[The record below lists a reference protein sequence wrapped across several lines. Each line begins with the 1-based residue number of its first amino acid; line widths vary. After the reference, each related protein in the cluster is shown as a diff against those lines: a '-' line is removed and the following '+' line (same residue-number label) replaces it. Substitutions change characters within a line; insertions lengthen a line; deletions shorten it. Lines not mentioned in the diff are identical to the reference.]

1 MMIKLRE
8 KILAYGVSTLKD
20 EELLAVII
28 GNGTR
33 ESKVSEIAQKIICQ
47 SNSLNLS
54 LEQLM
59 SFNGIGVAQ
68 ACKILAAVE
77 LGTRKVHSDT
87 LSETIVSVDDIGRHL
102 INKIGGAPQ
111 EKLVAVYLNNSY
123 HVIDEQVIFIGTV
136 DQATVHPRDIL
147 REAVKMSATQ
157 VVVAHNHPNGS
168 LMFSNDDQEFSLRL
182 KKCCHLIGIN
192 LIDHLIITKKTY
204 SSLKSLNLI

>member
-1 MMIKLRE
+1 MIKLRE

>member
-1 MMIKLRE
+1 MINLRE
-8 KILAYGVSTLKD
+8 KILAYGVSTLKN

-28 GNGTR
+28 GNGTKKNSVSDL
-33 ESKVSEIAQKIICQ
+33 SKKIIC
-47 SNSLNLS
+47 NSSGLNLS
-54 LEQLM
+54 LERLM

-68 ACKILAAVE
+68 ACKVLAAIE
-77 LGTRKVHSDT
+77 LGTRKVQSDT
-87 LSETIVSVDDIGRHL
+87 LSETVVSIDDVGRHL

-123 HVIDEQVIFIGTV
+123 HIIDEKIIFIGTV

-147 REAVKMSATQ
+147 REAIGMSATQ
-157 VVVAHNHPNGS
+157 IVIAHNHPNGS
-168 LMFSNDDQEFSLRL
+168 LMFSKNDQEFSFRL

-192 LIDHLIITKKTY
+192 LIDHLIITKKAY

>member
-1 MMIKLRE
+1 MIKLRE

-33 ESKVSEIAQKIICQ
+33 ESKVSEIAKKIICQ

-77 LGTRKVHSDT
+77 LGTRKVQSDT

-123 HVIDEQVIFIGTV
+123 HVIDEQVISIGTV

>member
-1 MMIKLRE
+1 MMINLRE

-28 GNGTR
+28 GNGTKKNNV
-33 ESKVSEIAQKIICQ
+33 SKLAEKIVCD
-47 SNSLNLS
+47 SGSLNLN

-68 ACKILAAVE
+68 ACKVLAAIE
-77 LGTRKVHSDT
+77 FGTRKIQSDT
-87 LSETIVSVDDIGRHL
+87 LSEDIVSVKDVGQHL

-111 EKLVAVYLNNSY
+111 EKLIAVYLNNSY
-123 HVIDEQVIFIGTV
+123 HIIDEKVIFIGTV

-147 REAVKMSATQ
+147 REALTISATQ
-157 VVVAHNHPNGS
+157 IVIAHNHPNGS
-168 LMFSNDDQEFSLRL
+168 LMFSKNDQEFTLRL
-182 KKCCHLIGIN
+182 KKCCQLIGIN

-204 SSLKSLNLI
+204 SSIKTLNLI